1 MGMPNHVK
9 SKIGLNELPIDWE
22 RHPDR
27 DKWVVLE
34 APDGR
39 KITYHMSARS
49 YRFEGENKTMS
60 AAPELLYKRIFLS
73 QSPTPVPFGKHEW
86 HSVEWVV
93 ENDPGYAEW
102 LLDVANEWLREALK
116 EELAQTEKQKEP
128 YGTGASVE

>member
-1 MGMPNHVK
+1 MPNHVK

-27 DKWVVLE
+27 EKWAELE

-49 YRFEGENKTMS
+49 YRFEGERETWS
-60 AAPELLYKRIFLS
+60 AAPELMYKRIFLDE
-73 QSPTPVPFGKHEW
+73 SPTPVPFGKHEG

-93 ENDPGYAEW
+93 QEDPDYAEW
-102 LLDVANEWLREALK
+102 LVGKAEDWLREPLE
-116 EELAQTEKQKEP
+116 EELDKVQNEKQPESHL
-128 YGTGASVE
+128 TSASC